1 LALPVTLTTLGGG
14 PPVFEHV
21 TILLSFVYAVALT
34 HLLSSAT
41 ELLIAGKRVRF
52 SGLYAAWL
60 LIALLDVL
68 VNWVSLWGLVA
79 LKHWTVAEVVIQFLT
94 AVVQYFTCSTF
105 RVSEAHGDEVI
116 DLPALFQQRRPLIF
130 GAFLAL
136 TCVAMLQNWWDRNN
150 MAGLNPGDWVGEDL
164 IIAPMTVAMVVA
176 GWARPRWL
184 QWTAAGTVF
193 GVTVFF
199 LVTYA
204 MPAA

>member
-1 LALPVTLTTLGGG
+1 LGEG
-14 PPVFEHV
+14 PAVFEHV
-21 TILLSFVYAVALT
+21 TILLSFVYALALT

-60 LIALLDVL
+60 LVALLMVL

-79 LKHWTVAEVVIQFLT
+79 LKHWTVAEVVLQFLT

-105 RVSEAHGDEVI
+105 RVTETRGDEVI

-136 TCVAMLQNWWDRNN
+136 TLIASFQNWWDRNN
-150 MAGLNPGDWVGEDL
+150 MAGLKPGDWVGENL
-164 IIAPMTVAMVVA
+164 SIVPMAVGVVVA

-184 QWTAAGTVF
+184 QWTAAACMF
-193 GVTVFF
+193 GLSVFF

-204 MPAA
+204 MPAG